1 MIIAKP
7 VIKRVSSQVN
17 SIIKSEPTIDNLVK
31 EIKMI
36 LIKAVTVRGVPAS
49 MCEDVASKHI
59 VLSAMV
65 EPPTVK

>member
-36 LIKAVTVRGVPAS
+36 LIKAVTVRGVPAR
-49 MCEDVASKHI
+49 M
-59 VLSAMV
+59 L
-65 EPPTVK
+65 PQNT